1 MIDWKIQSRSHACQA
16 CSTPFED
23 KQEYYTL
30 LFDKRHE
37 LERLDVCPKCWA
49 AQYGSGV
56 HDRKGFVSF
65 WQGQFTT
72 PVSTTAPDPI
82 HKESAESLLRK
93 LMEQNEPQYAAACFI
108 LAVMLERK
116 RVFKM
121 KAQTTQDGQRQ
132 IVYEHIKT
140 GDVFSV
146 VDPNLQLKQ
155 LEDVQRQVS
164 TLMEEGFGD
173 ASHKVAEPAPQAEPP
188 VAETTPETPP
198 SAVTPSE
205 GESDMTQQAG
215 ENDTPAQ
222 QS

>member
-1 MIDWKIQSRSHACQA
+1 MTDWKIQSRAHACQA

-30 LFDKRHE
+30 LSDKRHE

-49 AQYGSGV
+49 AQYSSGA

-72 PVSTTAPDPI
+72 PAPAAPEPI

-121 KAQTTQDGQRQ
+121 KTQTTHEGRRQ

-140 GDVFSV
+140 GDVFAV
-146 VDPNLQLKQ
+146 IDPDLQLQQ

-164 TLMEEGFGD
+164 MLMEEGFGGENP
-173 ASHKVAEPAPQAEPP
+173 KTAEPP
-188 VAETTPETPP
+188 VPQTVP
-198 SAVTPSE
+198 STDTAPAASPSMDASSGSE
-205 GESDMTQQAG
+205 LDNGAADDASDAAAKQ
-215 ENDTPAQ
+215 D
-222 QS
+222 